1 MATKTPAKKTPAKK
15 QPAKKQ
21 PAKKAPAKPSPKAAA
36 PKKAVKAAPAK
47 QAKPATRA
55 KAKSASRVQDKP
67 ATRAKVTPATGVKV
81 NPVTRSH
88 AKPDTAIQ
96 PKPMLNYFGLTG
108 GQSSHQD
115 SRAVIV
121 PCDYESGVTYG
132 TGTKN
137 GPRAIYEE
145 SRQVELFDEE
155 LWTEP
160 YKIGIRTHANVDVPT
175 VKHDSPEPFNELYQA
190 VKPIVEFSKFPIVI
204 GGERSITVAS
214 IRACAERYPNL
225 SVLQVGAHC
234 DCRRTHEGN
243 PNGDATVSY
252 NIYKRALKEP
262 RITQVG
268 IRNISAEEVA
278 WMEREKPNI
287 NIYWAR
293 HQDRWNAQDIVG
305 TLSDD
310 VYLSIDVSA
319 FDDSVMPSTGTPEP
333 GGMSWYQMIDLIKVL
348 CIKKNVVAADIVE
361 LAPIEGLHAPNFL
374 CAKLLYKIIGYKFAL
389 ELGVTKKYL

>member
-1 MATKTPAKKTPAKK
+1 
-15 QPAKKQ
+15 
-21 PAKKAPAKPSPKAAA
+21 
-36 PKKAVKAAPAK
+36 
-47 QAKPATRA
+47 
-55 KAKSASRVQDKP
+55 
-67 ATRAKVTPATGVKV
+67 
-81 NPVTRSH
+81 
-88 AKPDTAIQ
+88 
-96 PKPMLNYFGLTG
+96 LNYFGLSA
-108 GQSSHQD
+108 GQASHGH
-115 SRAVIV
+115 SRAVII
-121 PCDYESGVTYG
+121 PCDYENGVTYG
-132 TGTKN
+132 AGTKN
-137 GPRAIYEE
+137 GPRAIYEA
-145 SRQVELFDEE
+145 SRQVEHFDEE

-160 YKIGIRTHANVDVPT
+160 YKIGIHTHANVHVPT
-175 VKHDSPEPFNELYQA
+175 VKLDSAEPFQELYQA

-225 SVLQVGAHC
+225 SVLQVGAHS

-305 TLSDD
+305 TLSDN

-361 LAPIEGLHAPNFL
+361 LAPIKGLDAPNFL